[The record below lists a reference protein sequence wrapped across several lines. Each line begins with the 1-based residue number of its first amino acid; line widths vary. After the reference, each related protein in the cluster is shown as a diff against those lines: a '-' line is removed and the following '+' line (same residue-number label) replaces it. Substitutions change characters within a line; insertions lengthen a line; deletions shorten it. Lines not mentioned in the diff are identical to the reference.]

1 MTFNVTSFIQEL
13 DDGGR
18 APKDTPATSVVV
30 LDDTQTLQDIFSVS
44 RIHGTDIVVAA
55 AAGRTLGAALKAS
68 VWNYRI
74 NNKGSA
80 VAAASTSV
88 SALKDILM
96 KNEKS
101 PHVSVINC
109 TYGAYSDLND
119 GSAPGASE
127 KSL

>member
-18 APKDTPATSVVV
+18 ATENIPATSVVV

-44 RIHGTDIVVAA
+44 RIHGTDVVVA

-80 VAAASTSV
+80 DAAASTSV
-88 SALKDILM
+88 STLKDILM
-96 KNEKS
+96 KNEKNL
-101 PHVSVINC
+101 HVSVIKC
-109 TYGAYSDLND
+109 SYGAFSDLND
-119 GSAPGASE
+119 GSAPGVSG